1 MKILFVT
8 DNFYPETN
16 APASRTFE
24 HARVWV
30 EAGHKVTVIT
40 TAPNFPEGK
49 LFPGYRNR
57 WWQRESISGIDVVR
71 VKTYI
76 TANEGFVKRTLD
88 YVSFMVAAIIASPLL
103 PRCDVVIGTSP
114 QFFAALAAS
123 VIAMLKRRPFVFELR
138 DLWPASIVEVGALR
152 SGFAIRLLE
161 SLELHLYRHAAAI
174 ISVTHSFKRELADR
188 GIDSGKIE
196 VVQNGV
202 DLTHFKPAQRD
213 QKLLDELGLRGRF
226 VVGYLGTHGMAHG
239 LHSVLDAAALLANRD
254 DIAFIMVGAGAEKRA
269 LQEHAKRLNLKNLS
283 FVPRQ
288 PKERMPALLGLCDLC
303 LVPLRNKSLFRSVL
317 PSKLFEAMA
326 TRTPILAAIP
336 RGEASELLETLG
348 TGEIVAPENPPAL
361 AAAIERLAA
370 DPVRLDLYRANAARV
385 AANYDRNRLAK
396 TMIDAIAMHVAKPS
410 R

>member
-24 HARVWV
+24 HARIWV

-49 LFPGYRNR
+49 LFAGYRNR
-57 WWQRESISGIDVVR
+57 WWQRESIDGIDVVR

-88 YVSFMVAAIIASPLL
+88 YVSFMVAAITASPFL

-114 QFFAALAAS
+114 QFFAALGAS
-123 VIAMLKRRPFVFELR
+123 VIAKLRRRPFVFELR

-152 SGFAIRLLE
+152 SGFAIRMLE
-161 SLELHLYRHAAAI
+161 ALELHLYRRATAV
-174 ISVTHSFKRELADR
+174 ISVTHSFKRELANR
-188 GIDSGKIE
+188 GIDSDKIE

-202 DLTHFKPAQRD
+202 DLAHFMARPRD
-213 QKLLDELGLRGRF
+213 PQLRNELGLQGRF

-269 LQEHAKRLNLKNLS
+269 LQEHAERLRLKNLT

-288 PKERMPALLGLCDLC
+288 PKERMPALLALCDIC
-303 LVPLRNKSLFRSVL
+303 LVPLRDKALFRSVL
-317 PSKLFEAMA
+317 PSKIFEAMA
-326 TRTPILAAIP
+326 MRTPILAAIP

-348 TGEIVAPENPPAL
+348 TGEIVAPEDPAAL

-370 DPVRLDLYRANAARV
+370 DPARLDWYRANAACV
-385 AANYDRNRLAK
+385 AVNYDRRRLAK
-396 TMIDAIAMHVAKPS
+396 KMVDAIAHHIGAPQ
-410 R
+410 

>member
-30 EAGHKVTVIT
+30 QAGHKVTVIT

-49 LFPGYRNR
+49 LFAGYRNR
-57 WWQRESISGIDVVR
+57 WWHRESISGIDVVR

-76 TANEGFVKRTLD
+76 TSNEGFVKRTLD

-114 QFFAALAAS
+114 QFFAALGAS
-123 VIAMLKRRPFVFELR
+123 VIATLKRRPFVFELR

-152 SGFAIRLLE
+152 SGFAIRMLE
-161 SLELHLYRHAAAI
+161 SLELHLYRRAAAI
-174 ISVTHSFKRELADR
+174 ISVTHSFKRELTDR
-188 GIDSGKIE
+188 GIDPSKIE

-202 DLTHFKPAQRD
+202 DLKHFKPGQRD
-213 QKLLDELGLRGRF
+213 PKLLDELGLRGRF

-254 DIAFIMVGAGAEKRA
+254 NIAFIMVGAGAEKRA
-269 LQEHAKRLNLKNLS
+269 LQEHAERLNLTNLS

-303 LVPLRNKSLFRSVL
+303 LVPLRNKSLFRGVL
-317 PSKLFEAMA
+317 PSKIFEAMA

-348 TGEIVAPENPPAL
+348 VGENVAPENPAAL

-370 DPVRLDLYRANAARV
+370 DPARLDLYRANAARV
-385 AANYDRNRLAK
+385 AANYDRNRLAE
-396 TMIDAIAMHVAKPS
+396 TMVNVIARHIAKPS

>member
-1 MKILFVT
+1 
-8 DNFYPETN
+8 
-16 APASRTFE
+16 
-24 HARVWV
+24 
-30 EAGHKVTVIT
+30 
-40 TAPNFPEGK
+40 
-49 LFPGYRNR
+49 
-57 WWQRESISGIDVVR
+57 
-71 VKTYI
+71 
-76 TANEGFVKRTLD
+76 
-88 YVSFMVAAIIASPLL
+88 
-103 PRCDVVIGTSP
+103 
-114 QFFAALAAS
+114 
-123 VIAMLKRRPFVFELR
+123 MLKRRPFVFELR

-202 DLTHFKPAQRD
+202 DLPHFKPAQRD

>member
-49 LFPGYRNR
+49 LFAGYRNR
-57 WWQRESISGIDVVR
+57 WWHRESISGIDVVR

-114 QFFAALAAS
+114 QFFAALGAS
-123 VIAMLKRRPFVFELR
+123 VIATLKRRPFVFELR

-152 SGFAIRLLE
+152 SGFAIRMLE
-161 SLELHLYRHAAAI
+161 SLELHLYRRAAAI

-188 GIDSGKIE
+188 GIDPGKIE

-202 DLTHFKPAQRD
+202 DLKHFKPGQRD
-213 QKLLDELGLRGRF
+213 PELLDELGLRGRF

-254 DIAFIMVGAGAEKRA
+254 NIAFIMVGAGAEKRA
-269 LQEHAKRLNLKNLS
+269 LQEHAERLNLTNLS

-317 PSKLFEAMA
+317 PSKIFEAMA

-336 RGEASELLETLG
+336 HGEASELLETLG
-348 TGEIVAPENPPAL
+348 VGENVAPENPAAL

-370 DPVRLDLYRANAARV
+370 DPARLDLYRANAARV
-385 AANYDRNRLAK
+385 AANYDRNRLAE
-396 TMIDAIAMHVAKPS
+396 TMVDVIARHIAKPS